1 LAEKRI
7 YEVVFIIDP
16 ATGEEDS
23 TRLVENLQKIVT
35 DQGGAFTKSESMGRR
50 QLAYK
55 IGRNTE
61 GHFMLF
67 EIEGSGSEIAE
78 LERRMRVSDQ
88 VMRYLTVRV
97 DEDRRRAEKF
107 KERRARKAS
116 RRPEKGT
123 GRGSSSS
130 SNSTGAAPAAPAA
143 AAAAAPVVTAPV
155 AAAPAAA
162 VAVAGNE
169 AEIEA

>member
-1 LAEKRI
+1 MAEKRI
-7 YEVVFIIDP
+7 YELVFIIDP
-16 ATGEEDS
+16 ATGEEDT

-35 DQGGAFTKSESMGRR
+35 DQGGTITKSESMGRR

-61 GHFMLF
+61 GQFMLF
-67 EIEGSGSEIAE
+67 EIEGTGGEIAE

-107 KERRARKAS
+107 KERRARKAAK
-116 RRPEKGT
+116 RPEKGSA
-123 GRGSSSS
+123 RGSV
-130 SNSTGAAPAAPAA
+130 GGGAA
-143 AAAAAPVVTAPV
+143 AAVAP
-155 AAAPAAA
+155 AA
-162 VAVAGNE
+162 VAVADDE
-169 AEIEA
+169 EDIEA

>member
-1 LAEKRI
+1 MAEKRI

-23 TRLVENLQKIVT
+23 ARLVENLQKIVT

-116 RRPEKGT
+116 KRPEKGT

-130 SNSTGAAPAAPAA
+130 SSSSTSGMGTAPAAPAA
-143 AAAAAPVVTAPV
+143 V
-155 AAAPAAA
+155 AAAPPAPAA
-162 VAVAGNE
+162 VAVADNE

>member
-1 LAEKRI
+1 MAEKRV

-16 ATGEEDS
+16 ATGEEDT

-35 DQGGAFTKSESMGRR
+35 DQGGAITKSESMGRR

-55 IGRNTE
+55 IGRSNE

-67 EIEGSGSEIAE
+67 EIEGTGGEIAE

-97 DEDRRRAEKF
+97 DEDRRRAEKL
-107 KERRARKAS
+107 KDRRIRKAS
-116 RRPEKGT
+116 KRPEKGAG
-123 GRGSSSS
+123 GRG
-130 SNSTGAAPAAPAA
+130 NNATGSYAAPPAA
-143 AAAAAPVVTAPV
+143 V
-155 AAAPAAA
+155 AAASDEEGAA
-162 VAVAGNE
+162 
-169 AEIEA
+169 

>member
-1 LAEKRI
+1 MAEKRI

-23 TRLVENLQKIVT
+23 ARLVENLQKIVT

-130 SNSTGAAPAAPAA
+130 SSSGIGAAP

-155 AAAPAAA
+155 AAPPAA
-162 VAVAGNE
+162 VPVAGNE

>member
-1 LAEKRI
+1 MAEKRI

-35 DQGGAFTKSESMGRR
+35 DQGGAITKSESMGRR
-50 QLAYK
+50 QLAYR

-67 EIEGSGSEIAE
+67 EIEGTGGEIAE

-97 DEDRRRAEKF
+97 DEDRRRADKF
-107 KERRARKAS
+107 KDRRIRKAS
-116 RRPEKGT
+116 KRPEKGSG
-123 GRGSSSS
+123 GRAGGGGGNFAASS
-130 SNSTGAAPAAPAA
+130 AAP
-143 AAAAAPVVTAPV
+143 
-155 AAAPAAA
+155 AA
-162 VAVAGNE
+162 VAVAAAPVAVADEEDAG
-169 AEIEA
+169 A

>member
-35 DQGGAFTKSESMGRR
+35 DQGGAITKSESMGRKA
-50 QLAYK
+50 LAYR

-67 EIEGSGSEIAE
+67 EIEGTGGEIAE

-97 DEDRRRAEKF
+97 DEDRRRADKF
-107 KERRARKAS
+107 RDRRIRKAS
-116 RRPEKGT
+116 KRPEKGAG
-123 GRGSSSS
+123 GRAGGGGGSY
-130 SNSTGAAPAAPAA
+130 
-143 AAAAAPVVTAPV
+143 TAP
-155 AAAPAAA
+155 AAAPAA
-162 VAVAGNE
+162 VAVADEGD
-169 AEIEA
+169 ADA

>member
-1 LAEKRI
+1 MAEKRI
-7 YEVVFIIDP
+7 YETVFIIDP

-35 DQGGAFTKSESMGRR
+35 DQGGAITKSESMGRR
-50 QLAYK
+50 PLAYR

-67 EIEGSGSEIAE
+67 EIEGTGGEIAE

-107 KERRARKAS
+107 KERRIRKAS
-116 RRPEKGT
+116 KRPEKGT
-123 GRGSSSS
+123 GGRGG
-130 SNSTGAAPAAPAA
+130 NY
-143 AAAAAPVVTAPV
+143 TAT

-162 VAVAGNE
+162 PAARGDE
-169 AEIEA
+169 EDADA

>member
-1 LAEKRI
+1 MAEKRI

-35 DQGGAFTKSESMGRR
+35 DQGGAITKSESMGRR
-50 QLAYK
+50 HLAYK

-67 EIEGSGSEIAE
+67 EIEGTGSEIAE

-97 DEDRRRAEKF
+97 DEDRRRADKF

-116 RRPEKGT
+116 KRPEKGA
-123 GRGSSSS
+123 GRGGSVGG
-130 SNSTGAAPAAPAA
+130 GA
-143 AAAAAPVVTAPV
+143 
-155 AAAPAAA
+155 AAA
-162 VAVAGNE
+162 VAPVAVADDE
-169 AEIEA
+169 DDADA

>member
-1 LAEKRI
+1 MAEKRI
-7 YEVVFIIDP
+7 YETVFIIDP

-35 DQGGAFTKSESMGRR
+35 DQGGAITKSESMGRR
-50 QLAYK
+50 PLAYR

-67 EIEGSGSEIAE
+67 EIEGTGGEIAE

-107 KERRARKAS
+107 KERRTRKAS
-116 RRPEKGT
+116 KRPAGA
-123 GRGSSSS
+123 GRGGGGG
-130 SNSTGAAPAAPAA
+130 TATATAPAA
-143 AAAAAPVVTAPV
+143 V
-155 AAAPAAA
+155 AD
-162 VAVAGNE
+162 E
-169 AEIEA
+169 DEE

>member
-7 YEVVFIIDP
+7 YELVFIIDP

-35 DQGGAFTKSESMGRR
+35 DQGGAITKSESMGRR
-50 QLAYK
+50 PLAYK

-67 EIEGSGSEIAE
+67 EIEGTGGEIAE

-123 GRGSSSS
+123 GGRGHAGGG
-130 SNSTGAAPAAPAA
+130 NYAAPAA
-143 AAAAAPVVTAPV
+143 AP
-155 AAAPAAA
+155 
-162 VAVAGNE
+162 VAVADGE
-169 AEIEA
+169 DADA

>member
-1 LAEKRI
+1 MAEKRI

-35 DQGGAFTKSESMGRR
+35 DQGGAITKSESMGRR
-50 QLAYK
+50 QLAYR

-67 EIEGSGSEIAE
+67 EIEGTGSEIAE

-97 DEDRRRAEKF
+97 DEDRRRADKF
-107 KERRARKAS
+107 KERRARKAAK
-116 RRPEKGT
+116 RPEKGSA
-123 GRGSSSS
+123 RGSSGGGG
-130 SNSTGAAPAAPAA
+130 GAATAVAP
-143 AAAAAPVVTAPV
+143 APV
-155 AAAPAAA
+155 A
-162 VAVAGNE
+162 VADEEDGE
-169 AEIEA
+169 A

>member
-1 LAEKRI
+1 MAEKRI
-7 YEVVFIIDP
+7 YEMVFIIDP

-35 DQGGAFTKSESMGRR
+35 DQGGAITKSESMGRR
-50 QLAYK
+50 QLAYR

-67 EIEGSGSEIAE
+67 EIEGTGGEIAE

-107 KERRARKAS
+107 KERRIRKAS
-116 RRPEKGT
+116 KRPEKGAG
-123 GRGSSSS
+123 GRSGNYAASASAPAAV
-130 SNSTGAAPAAPAA
+130 AAPAARGDEEDA
-143 AAAAAPVVTAPV
+143 
-155 AAAPAAA
+155 
-162 VAVAGNE
+162 E
-169 AEIEA
+169 A

>member
-1 LAEKRI
+1 MAEKRI

-35 DQGGAFTKSESMGRR
+35 DQGGAITKSESMGRR
-50 QLAYK
+50 QLAYR

-67 EIEGSGSEIAE
+67 EIEGTGGEIAE

-97 DEDRRRAEKF
+97 DEDRRRADKF
-107 KERRARKAS
+107 RDRRARKAS
-116 RRPEKGT
+116 KRPEKGT
-123 GRGSSSS
+123 GGRGGGG
-130 SNSTGAAPAAPAA
+130 NYTAPAAAAPAA
-143 AAAAAPVVTAPV
+143 AA
-155 AAAPAAA
+155 
-162 VAVAGNE
+162 VAVADEEDAG
-169 AEIEA
+169 A

>member
-1 LAEKRI
+1 MAEKRI

-16 ATGEEDS
+16 ATGEEDT

-35 DQGGAFTKSESMGRR
+35 DQGGAITKSESMGRKA
-50 QLAYK
+50 LAYR

-67 EIEGSGSEIAE
+67 EIEGTGGEIAE

-97 DEDRRRAEKF
+97 DEDRHRAEKF
-107 KERRARKAS
+107 KERRIRKAS
-116 RRPEKGT
+116 KRPEKGT
-123 GRGSSSS
+123 GGRGQSSG
-130 SNSTGAAPAAPAA
+130 NYAA
-143 AAAAAPVVTAPV
+143 T
-155 AAAPAAA
+155 AAAPAPAA
-162 VAVAGNE
+162 VAVADE
-169 AEIEA
+169 ADAEA

>member
-1 LAEKRI
+1 
-7 YEVVFIIDP
+7 VVFIIDP

-35 DQGGAFTKSESMGRR
+35 DQGGAITKSESMGRR
-50 QLAYK
+50 ALAYR

-67 EIEGSGSEIAE
+67 EIEGTGGEIAE

-107 KERRARKAS
+107 KDRRIRKAS
-116 RRPEKGT
+116 KRPEKGSG
-123 GRGSSSS
+123 GRGGG
-130 SNSTGAAPAAPAA
+130 NYTAPAA
-143 AAAAAPVVTAPV
+143 AAPV
-155 AAAPAAA
+155 APAAA
-162 VAVAGNE
+162 VTAVADEGD
-169 AEIEA
+169 AGA